1 MTERRADHW
10 MERALG
16 ALGILASLGV
26 LELAVRLGKVNSKI
40 VPPPS
45 AVLERSS
52 EIVFSGV
59 FLAPLG
65 TTLYLLFTAYLCACA
80 AAILIGLLMGRYVAA
95 YNLLEPLVESL
106 RPLPKPALL
115 PLLIVLLGL
124 GNTMKL
130 TAVGL
135 AVFFPVL
142 VNTVQGVR
150 GVDPVL
156 INTARTFR
164 YGTLA
169 ILRQVILPAALPMIL
184 VGMRVSLALGL
195 ILVIV
200 TEMLAGTGGL
210 GFLIIDM
217 QRSFKVLDMYSWLV
231 ILAIVGYALNE
242 VFVRVERRMTSWV
255 AAENR

>member
-1 MTERRADHW
+1 MTERRAGWW

-16 ALGILASLGV
+16 ATGILTSVGV
-26 LELAVRLGKVNSKI
+26 LELAVRLGKVNGKI
-40 VPPPS
+40 IPPPS
-45 AVLERSS
+45 AILQRTS
-52 EIVFSGV
+52 EIVFSGA
-59 FLAPLG
+59 FLVPLG
-65 TTLYLLFTAYLCACA
+65 TTLYLLFAAYLCACA
-80 AAILIGLLMGRYVAA
+80 AAIVMGLLMGRFTAVH
-95 YNLLEPLVESL
+95 NLFEPLVELL

-130 TAVGL
+130 TTVGL

-142 VNTVQGVR
+142 INAIQGVR

-156 INTARTFR
+156 INTARTFG
-164 YGTLA
+164 YSPLA
-169 ILRQVILPAALPMIL
+169 ILRKVILPAALPMIL

-195 ILVIV
+195 LLVIV

-231 ILAIVGYALNE
+231 ILAVVGYALND
-242 VFVRVERRMTSWV
+242 VFVRMERRATYWV
-255 AAENR
+255 AAEV